1 MIKLT
6 QTIRDED
13 LGDVMVRVDL
23 RDEQTK
29 NLTAILTR
37 IQEHREEI
45 LTAFIAKYGCHPDDV
60 IQYEQELEPP
70 NYGKRWWI
78 ERTCRSLSSVVS
90 QAIRELMDIHQT
102 SQRGVADIIKV
113 DRAYLW
119 RLRTGRLKNP
129 SDEVLRKLGIERVV
143 SVSYRKIRP

>member
-1 MIKLT
+1 MIRITGK
-6 QTIRDED
+6 IHDED
-13 LGDVMVRVDL
+13 LGDARFRVDL
-23 RDEQTK
+23 QDEQTK

-37 IQEHREEI
+37 IHEHREEI

-78 ERTCRSLSSVVS
+78 ERICRSLPGVVS
-90 QAIRELMDIHQT
+90 EAIRELMDIHQT
-102 SQRGVADIIKV
+102 GQRGVADIIKI

-119 RLRTGRLKNP
+119 RLKTGRLKNP
-129 SDEVLRKLGIERVV
+129 SDDVLRKLGIERVV
-143 SVSYRKIRP
+143 TVSYRKIRP